1 MAASL
6 VVEHNIPDAA
16 MADGSEIV
24 AHRASWAADF
34 AAARG
39 RAREELLVVYE
50 CFEVVERPTA
60 HA

>member
-1 MAASL
+1 MAAYL

-24 AHRASWAADF
+24 AHRASWAADS

-39 RAREELLVVYE
+39 RAREELLVVCA
-50 CFEVVERPTA
+50 CFEVLDRPTA